1 MANQGDKFRVV
12 KPDMSPYLFHFT
24 KGDSPLETLKKIL
37 AEQRLISTL
46 HPYISFTASPVTMLH
61 EFFKTLVN
69 STGRPMYAP
78 FGIGFNRAILIREYG
93 ASNVIYGDTH
103 VKELLPKELLWR
115 YENLNMDTYDFEWL
129 REWRIPGKETGSCFD
144 FSGFPKNE
152 IVIVTNSAEALA
164 ECVRETEFDVEFD
177 YEHEIKQAYPYLMCY
192 DTRKWKGVTLQ
203 DLESLKDD
211 YQLSAFTQTQVVG
224 ERLK

>member
-1 MANQGDKFRVV
+1 MILNGCENGEYLV
-12 KPDMSPYLFHFT
+12 KKTDPV
-24 KGDSPLETLKKIL
+24 
-37 AEQRLISTL
+37 LISL
-46 HPYISFTASPVTMLH
+46 VSLRTM
-61 EFFKTLVN
+61 
-69 STGRPMYAP
+69 
-78 FGIGFNRAILIREYG
+78 
-93 ASNVIYGDTH
+93 
-103 VKELLPKELLWR
+103 
-115 YENLNMDTYDFEWL
+115 
-129 REWRIPGKETGSCFD
+129 
-144 FSGFPKNE
+144 
-152 IVIVTNSAEALA
+152 IVTNSAEALA